1 MALPQRQEYDLEGA
15 AEYLGCSTGDILY
28 YLDKGLLRLSVS
40 TEHSPDFVSVLFE
53 KLSAAVQQLL
63 QSLYNPDGI
72 DLSRIKLDQ
81 ASLDAGGAVSS
92 LYLTHHQRNKIK
104 DTVHELGEPIWIF
117 QDLTGEQITIW
128 YEGSLRGFWLYEEGG
143 WIANTFLA
151 VEELDRFSNRALD
164 LEIEVSEGV
173 DRHAKGLPFGLPSE
187 RSNDI
192 ARIMVEYGNQ
202 FFVEFG
208 VVPTPD
214 QLVVYLEK
222 RDEETGF
229 RVRDEDEKKYAT
241 GKGKLDF
248 EFNGDGLSR
257 KRFGARYSEYLN
269 NPG

>member
-104 DTVHELGEPIWIF
+104 DTVHELGEPIWLF
-117 QDLTGEQITIW
+117 QDFAGEQITIW
-128 YEGSLRGFWLYEEGG
+128 HEDGLRGFWFYEEGG
-143 WIANTFLA
+143 WIAGTFLDK
-151 VEELDRFSNRALD
+151 EELDRLLQKKPAGSVSIASESIGLKPFQVPQGRVDEIAEAMVAYGNLFYKEKKRIPTSLD
-164 LEIEVSEGV
+164 LQGFMLERGGKALQLTYDPRIEDFVFSFKPLSKRAFN
-173 DRHAKGLPFGLPSE
+173 DRYK
-187 RSNDI
+187 
-192 ARIMVEYGNQ
+192 EY
-202 FFVEFG
+202 
-208 VVPTPD
+208 
-214 QLVVYLEK
+214 
-222 RDEETGF
+222 
-229 RVRDEDEKKYAT
+229 RVTENTR
-241 GKGKLDF
+241 
-248 EFNGDGLSR
+248 
-257 KRFGARYSEYLN
+257 
-269 NPG
+269 